1 MIKKS
6 SVLLFLCLSLCTL
19 GYAQNNNEITYSG
32 GIVTLVVI
40 DQNSGKVL
48 IDRVEGKVAE
58 IKYDPFY
65 NSLAVL
71 YKNKTGLVVMSLTFQ
86 RKEKDYSL
94 YIHDNDVFKVKN
106 GLDKD
111 GVLLLQYAKPNSENA
126 LIFLKF
132 SGVQRG

>member
-1 MIKKS
+1 MIKKTS
-6 SVLLFLCLSLCTL
+6 ILLFLCLSLYTWAD
-19 GYAQNNNEITYSG
+19 AQNNNEITYSG

-40 DQNSGKVL
+40 DQNTGKTL

-71 YKNKTGLVVMSLTFQ
+71 YKNKAGLVVMDLTFQ

-94 YIHDNDVFKVKN
+94 YIHGNDVFKVTN

-126 LIFLKF
+126 LVFLKF
-132 SGVQRG
+132 SGVHRE